1 LKRVACE
8 LQEVILKEGKLQQ
21 TKKADLSVERGDRV
35 TWCGGGYNDQY
46 WKHQNQTIF
55 LILLLYS

>member
-1 LKRVACE
+1 
-8 LQEVILKEGKLQQ
+8 LQQ

>member
-1 LKRVACE
+1 LKREACE

-35 TWCGGGYNDQY
+35 T
-46 WKHQNQTIF
+46 
-55 LILLLYS
+55 